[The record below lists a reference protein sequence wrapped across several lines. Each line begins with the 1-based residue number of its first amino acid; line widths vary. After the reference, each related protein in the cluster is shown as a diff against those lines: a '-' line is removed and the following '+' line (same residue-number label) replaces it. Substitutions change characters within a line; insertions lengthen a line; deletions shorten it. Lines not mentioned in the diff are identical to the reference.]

1 MAKKLKEY
9 RNYRQAYLGLTLI
22 NIQYLFF
29 RLHVKWFWLLCSNFE
44 ALKLSASKMNL
55 SSIGFP
61 YYLSY
66 LIFLFFFV
74 KSLITETIFV

>member
-9 RNYRQAYLGLTLI
+9 RNYRQAFLGLTLI

-44 ALKLSASKMNL
+44 ALKLSASKTNL

-74 KSLITETIFV
+74 KSLIGETIFV